1 MKSYPKALLISLAL
15 LAPVAAM
22 AESGDAKPESG
33 AYSQGPGGS
42 RAERRER
49 FMEERMAELR
59 KELKLT
65 AEQEANWNTWSA
77 KMKEIK
83 EAKKQS
89 RPDHEAMKNLPAPE
103 RLEKMIAL
111 HKAKTAYLEEA
122 LAATKTFYATLTPEQ
137 RKVFDEKTP
146 FGKHGQKWKHH
157 GGPRHPGAK

>member
-22 AESGDAKPESG
+22 AESGEAKPEAG
-33 AYSQGPGGS
+33 AYSQGNGGS

-49 FMEERMAELR
+49 FMAERMAELR
-59 KELKLT
+59 QDLKLT
-65 AEQEANWNTWSA
+65 AEQEANWNTWTA

-83 EAKKQS
+83 ETKKQS
-89 RPDHEAMKNLPAPE
+89 RPDREAMKNLSAPD

-111 HKAKTAYLEEA
+111 QKAKTAYLEEA

-146 FGKHGQKWKHH
+146 FGKHGKKWKRH
-157 GGPRHPGAK
+157 GGPRHQGAK